1 MIETDKVSVEVR
13 LGTLRFVT
21 TVSSS
26 SLSARAR
33 GRSLLLPTLRRGADA
48 RLPPPPSSRSLSPP
62 ALVQVRAPCAGVIA
76 SLAVGV
82 DDVVQVRRAAR
93 VIFRVLFR
101 ARPGLGGGGGGL
113 RESGGF
119 CFSRDG
125 RRRMALNRASSSPR
139 GSRLR
144 ESRVSFLASSPS
156 RVRTHHRKEA
166 HDFAIAKRGSFSPPL
181 SLSNLD
187 DTTRARRRRP
197 PAARRATRRRA
208 TRRRANNERSTPTS

>member
-1 MIETDKVSVEVR
+1 MGDAVATDELVAVIETDKVSVEVR

-33 GRSLLLPTLRRGADA
+33 GRSLLLLPVLRRGADA

-93 VIFRVLFR
+93 VLFR
-101 ARPGLGGGGGGL
+101 ARPGWGVGEAAYA
-113 RESGGF
+113 RAFFFF
-119 CFSRDG
+119 CLSRW
-125 RRRMALNRASSSPR
+125 SSSD
-139 GSRLR
+139 GS
-144 ESRVSFLASSPS
+144 
-156 RVRTHHRKEA
+156 
-166 HDFAIAKRGSFSPPL
+166 
-181 SLSNLD
+181 
-187 DTTRARRRRP
+187 
-197 PAARRATRRRA
+197 
-208 TRRRANNERSTPTS
+208 